1 MNMMKTEITPFA
13 QQYQE
18 ALRVHLGEPSLDHGP
33 SNAARIL
40 GREAVECGMGVLDI
54 ARIHDQAMLVITGES
69 SADASHP
76 PDQPSAGG
84 TFLLE
89 SLAAVEVQNEQTH
102 QATSEAL
109 KRGEQQLAEKSV
121 RYDELLAESRLLQAQ
136 SQQLAHKILLAQE
149 EERKEISREL
159 HDEVAQIL
167 AGVNVRLAALRK
179 IGVLGHQS
187 LEQSILQTQQLVEQ
201 SVDTVHRFA
210 RKLRP
215 AMLDDLGLIP
225 ALRSFIKELP
235 RPKALKIRFKVVDE
249 VEELDNMRRT
259 VFYRVAQEALLNVV
273 HHADATY
280 ATVELLTI
288 PGGIRLVVH
297 DDGKAFRVDDV
308 FYSKNCGRLGLIGMK
323 ERVDMVGGKFFIES
337 TLETGTTIR
346 ADIPFLINFE
356 ENNS

>member
-1 MNMMKTEITPFA
+1 MNMMKKKITPFA

-18 ALRVHLGEPSLDHGP
+18 ALRVHLGEPSLNNGL

-40 GREAVECGMGVLDI
+40 GREAVERGMGVLDI
-54 ARIHDQAMLVITGES
+54 ARVHDQAMLVITGKP

-76 PDQPSAGG
+76 PNQPSAGG
-84 TFLLE
+84 AFLLE

-102 QATSEAL
+102 QAISEAL

-121 RYDELLAESRLLQAQ
+121 RYDELLAESRLLQSQ

-167 AGVNVRLAALRK
+167 AGVNVRLAALRE

-187 LEQSILQTQQLVEQ
+187 LEQSILQAQQLVEQ

-225 ALRSFIKELP
+225 ALRSLIKELSHP
-235 RPKALKIRFKVVDE
+235 EKLKIRFKAVDE
-249 VEELDNMRRT
+249 VENLDNMRRT
-259 VFYRVAQEALLNVV
+259 ILYRVAQEALLNVV
-273 HHADATY
+273 HHADAKY
-280 ATVELLTI
+280 ATVELLEI
-288 PGGIRLVVH
+288 PGGIRLVVY
-297 DDGKAFRVDDV
+297 DDGKAFQVDDP
-308 FYSKNCGRLGLIGMK
+308 KNYQRLGLIGMK
-323 ERVDMVGGKFFIES
+323 ERVEMVRGKFSIDS
-337 TLETGTTIR
+337 APGKGTTVT
-346 ADIPFLINFE
+346 AEIPALVNLE
-356 ENNS
+356 ESSP